1 VTERTARSS
10 AVSSPAAWFQ
20 GAGRVWQRNYES
32 WKDFALASL
41 VGTVAEPIGFF
52 LAMGFGLGRFVDSIE
67 GQPYIAFLAPGLVAA
82 TAMNSAAFE
91 TTFGS
96 FTRLTEQRTY
106 EAIVKTPISVGE
118 IVAGDIFWA
127 ASKSVLGASVI
138 LAIMGVLGMIGTP
151 WALAMLPLA
160 FGIGML
166 FGAMGM
172 VWTALSPSYTFFNY
186 FFTLVI
192 GAQFLFGGVF
202 FPLTGLPAWA
212 VWTAW
217 CLPLT
222 HAVVLM
228 RALAGGQI
236 DPVLWIHVA
245 LLAVFTGAV
254 FPLAGR
260 LIRRRLIR

>member
-1 VTERTARSS
+1 MIRPSI
-10 AVSSPAAWFQ
+10 
-20 GAGRVWQRNYES
+20 RVWLRNYES

-52 LAMGFGLGRFVDSIE
+52 LAMGFGLGRFVDPIG
-67 GQPYIAFLAPGLVAA
+67 GQTYIAFLAPGLVAA

-118 IVAGDIFWA
+118 IVAGDILWA
-127 ASKSVLGASVI
+127 ASKSVLGAAVI
-138 LAIMGVLGMIGTP
+138 LTIMAVLGLAVTP
-151 WALAMLPLA
+151 WALATLPLA
-160 FGIGML
+160 FAIGIL

-172 VWTALSPSYTFFNY
+172 AWTALSPTYTFFNY

-212 VWTAW
+212 IMTAW

-222 HAVVLM
+222 HAVVIM
-228 RALAGGQI
+228 RALTAGRL
-236 DPVLWIHVA
+236 DPGLWIHVA
-245 LLAVFTGAV
+245 V
-254 FPLAGR
+254 LAGFTVVMFVLASR